1 MVTDEKNHM
10 NVTEVLEKGI
20 SRKVVVV
27 MEEENLRNV
36 EVLEKRNKRNVVVKD
51 RTIRPVCTASD
62 TSCFFRCEFKSLSKS
77 SSDFKRFQGSFHLQ
91 WQWSC
96 FRSIVLY

>member
-1 MVTDEKNHM
+1 MTDEKNHM

-36 EVLEKRNKRNVVVKD
+36 VEVLEKRNKRNAVVKE

-62 TSCFFRCEFKSLSKS
+62 TSCFCRCEFKSLLKS
-77 SSDFKRFQGSFHLQ
+77 SSDFKAISR
-91 WQWSC
+91 
-96 FRSIVLY
+96 